1 MALANTRNLLAA
13 MPSEANATGKSF
25 NAKAAGAKAS
35 VPSLSQS
42 TALTPSS
49 PQVVQQEWT
58 AFTRRLAAT
67 IQVEVDVAT
76 NRIVEVRRQDDLFAI
91 AASSLGVGESVVF
104 KQASLLRLA
113 RLLASPFGRQVPGS
127 SPPMCFED
135 VTRMLCELLA
145 SRHAAL
151 GPPPAGWP
159 AELLVKLVRTVR
171 AAVVIDDGHGAV
183 NRTKLRNDWTL
194 MG

>member
-13 MPSEANATGKSF
+13 MPPEANATGKSF
-25 NAKAAGAKAS
+25 NAKNAGAKAS
-35 VPSLSQS
+35 VPSVSQS

-76 NRIVEVRRQDDLFAI
+76 NRIVEVRRQDDLFAM

-127 SPPMCFED
+127 SPPMCFEQ
-135 VTRMLCELLA
+135 VTRMLCDLLA

-151 GPPPAGWP
+151 GPPAGWP

-171 AAVVIDDGHGAV
+171 AAVVIDDGQGAV
-183 NRTKLRNDWTL
+183 NHTKLRNDWTL